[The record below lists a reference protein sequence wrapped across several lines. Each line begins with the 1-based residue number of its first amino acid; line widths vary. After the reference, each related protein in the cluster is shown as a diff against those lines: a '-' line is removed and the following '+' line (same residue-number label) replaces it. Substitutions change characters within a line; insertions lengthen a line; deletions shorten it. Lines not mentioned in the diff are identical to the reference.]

1 MAITINAGP
10 TIRAHHL
17 GEAIIKTF
25 DDLYF
30 VKMDMEVGIE
40 DLESDAETSVVMD
53 ITGTVTQELGAE
65 LIIRA
70 MTITGPYSKGMAIT
84 LTRPGEDRQ
93 ANLQQAAQGLSEV
106 KEVHRII
113 RHLQEA
119 EKAQAHDG
127 KTVHQVRLIK
137 LKTAQARIDRLIEEM
152 EGSA

>member
-10 TIRAHHL
+10 TTRAHRL
-17 GEAIIKTF
+17 GEAIVKTF

-30 VKMDMEVGIE
+30 GKMDMEVGIE
-40 DLESDAETSVVMD
+40 DLESDAPTSVVMD
-53 ITGTVTQELGAE
+53 ITGSITQELGAE
-65 LIIRA
+65 QIIRA
-70 MTITGPYSKGMAIT
+70 MTITGPYSKGMAIV
-84 LTRPGEDRQ
+84 LSRPGEDRQ

-119 EKAQAHDG
+119 EKAQAHNE
-127 KTVHQVRLIK
+127 KTVYDVRLLK

-152 EGSA
+152 EGRA

>member
-10 TIRAHHL
+10 TTRAHHL
-17 GEAIIKTF
+17 GEAIVTTF

-30 VKMDMEVGIE
+30 ARLDMEVGIE
-40 DLESDAETSVVMD
+40 DLESDAKTSVVMD
-53 ITGTVTQELGAE
+53 ITGNITQELGAE
-65 LIIRA
+65 RIIRA
-70 MTITGPYSKGMAIT
+70 MTLTGPYSKGLAIT

-93 ANLQQAAQGLSEV
+93 AHIAEAAQGLSEV

-127 KTVHQVRLIK
+127 KTVHDVRLLK
-137 LKTAQARIDRLIEEM
+137 LKTAQARLDRLIEEM
-152 EGSA
+152 EGRV

>member
-1 MAITINAGP
+1 MPITINAGP
-10 TIRAHHL
+10 TTRAHRL

-25 DDLYF
+25 DDLYY
-30 VKMDMEVGIE
+30 VRMDMEVGIE
-40 DLESDAETSVVMD
+40 DLESDAPTSVVMD
-53 ITGTVTQELGAE
+53 ITGSITQELGAE
-65 LIIRA
+65 QIIRV
-70 MTITGPYSKGMAIT
+70 MTLTGPYSKGMAIV

-93 ANLQQAAQGLSEV
+93 TNLQQAAQGLSEV

-127 KTVHQVRLIK
+127 KTVHDIRLIK

-152 EGSA
+152 EGTA

>member
-10 TIRAHHL
+10 TTRAHHL
-17 GEAIIKTF
+17 GEAIVKTF

-30 VKMDMEVGIE
+30 SKMDMEVGIE

-65 LIIRA
+65 QIIRA
-70 MTITGPYSKGMAIT
+70 MTITGPYSKGMAIV

-106 KEVHRII
+106 KETHRII

-127 KTVHQVRLIK
+127 LTVHQVRLLK
-137 LKTAQARIDRLIEEM
+137 LKTAQARLDRLIEEM
-152 EGSA
+152 EGSI